1 MKNEMMRDRS
11 GREHNSSQMHGEKPS
26 IGSTD
31 HKYPVALNDGRTVVF
46 ISDKSKEDEIRLKY
60 ESLKDKKYPTRN
72 PRHHH

>member
-1 MKNEMMRDRS
+1 MKNEMMQNRS
-11 GREHNSSQMHGEKPS
+11 NLELNSSKISEDKPP

-31 HKYPVALNDGRTVVF
+31 HKYPVVLNDGRTVVF
-46 ISDKSKEDEIRLKY
+46 ISDKSKETEIRMKY